1 MAEISRRQKILRE
14 VRCLHLF
21 CKAVGLVPFS
31 IDMENVK
38 LDMKATDIVY
48 ALAIF
53 ICLVSTLVP
62 LVLTWMGV
70 HMHGLPAAVYL
81 NAISSFVFLFI
92 NIIVVLLEM
101 LVNTSRYRKMVL
113 LLGYC
118 DREFSQSQIGAV
130 DRTSIGWIVGPLVN
144 ITVSSMQLVI
154 IAIKMKSVNTLQL
167 VLAYT
172 VNTLVTSG
180 NLFKFYFLLLMAR
193 QRIITLNN
201 GLFTM
206 SMQQYGRKRL
216 TEGSSKRECF
226 TVLSQVANDVDDV
239 HFCQSIRSLRRGF
252 EALCSLSDEIFSAHK
267 VFLAL
272 LLPTLFMESV
282 CTVFLTCKRLK
293 YGDNFQTTE
302 HTWGAHFVQVTQ
314 FLLVLLPAH
323 MTIRQLEDT
332 STAVFRVLLQT
343 PSGSRP
349 EAELKLFDL
358 QVQRRSP
365 RFSIFGVAT
374 LDFRLLTTFV
384 SALTTYVVILFS
396 L

>member
-1 MAEISRRQKILRE
+1 
-14 VRCLHLF
+14 
-21 CKAVGLVPFS
+21 
-31 IDMENVK
+31 MENVK

-113 LLGYC
+113 LLGNC

-130 DRTSIGWIVGPLVN
+130 DRMNIGWIVGPLIN

-167 VLAYT
+167 VLAYI

-201 GLFTM
+201 GLFSM

-226 TVLSQVANDVDDV
+226 SVLSQVANDVDEV
-239 HFCQSIRSLRRGF
+239 HFCQCIRSLRRGF
-252 EALCSLSDEIFSAHK
+252 EALCSLSDEIFLAHK

-332 STAVFRVLLQT
+332 STAVFHVLLQT